1 MANNNRQLWPTDNSK
16 PTSLS
21 PRNQSFNLTEDA
33 YNAII
38 EAIEA
43 VNTRVTNTD
52 ADLQAYKDALA
63 SEITS
68 HLGTFDSISVTD
80 RADIV
85 NAVVDTLTATSAT
98 IPTLNSNDITTV
110 DLTAQR
116 AAIDEIVNVTSADI
130 ATVNATTVN
139 ADEGN
144 FTELHVDNLDAE
156 HYQID
161 QAAISDFTSEIA
173 QVEDLTTVRA
183 SVDNLTASETTTTT
197 LEATNAVINESSITD
212 DYSRNI
218 YNHYFNHNKI
228 FNRQVVSSAS
238 ISADDDCWI
247 VLPKFKNGTYYLI
260 AKNGDNG
267 PFLWSLEIE
276 NSIKNICFRWTNAS
290 DEVQY
295 LRDVDFINDEY
306 GHQFIQIHFNTNGLA
321 TYIWHQCTDYETQTP
336 PSMYDRAQYSGD
348 SVFKHFDITRN
359 NGIYLPNAVFAGEFH
374 ADSIEIDNVH
384 FEEVFI
390 SKSIMLPIAYDQYGE
405 PRGYTRGLPGQ
416 YVTPLENDENL
427 DELTWQ
433 EPIDRK
439 TNSPADETRVL
450 ITEATLGNY
459 NGEMIAEKTSEALD
473 DISEVTVDGTQYI
486 YSNREYY
493 PIVDKRTQAAYR
505 DEYNLNSLTQD
516 EAETLIVTGLY
527 YYDDGTSDYVQIT
540 SINVED
546 KLINGTDFS
555 SDWATMKVYSEEHPE
570 TYYITYN
577 DAEHAV
583 SFPLTVYVN
592 SGAEYNILHTGDG
605 TTIHGDA
612 TVNNDL
618 VIKRDLEVDRNA
630 DIKKDTSIGGDL
642 TVATVWTDPDDS
654 SITKE
659 NKVRLPNVYNGPA
672 AQEPNDM
679 PDDSLIISTGSHT
692 ETTTTT
698 VYTDGTNFYGADMIA
713 TTEPS
718 GTAGTPTTV
727 GQFIYYDDVWFAVD
741 GSTFYDSVDSF
752 TDNTNWTEVTDPE
765 LIAILEAQTQ
775 VTISEVVYTESTTVN
790 DGAKLM
796 RKSSFNIG
804 GVKTAKKDEIAVR
817 NSDYSEV
824 VDGETVHWDDMD
836 SKPLVWNKDRNAIQ
850 PTNTLDIGDVAFDDL
865 TVRGKATIAETLDV
879 TGATRIGGDLYVSGT
894 AHIVDEEHIS
904 TTGDLVTLRQ
914 NAEAGLLPGQVSGLI
929 INNYKEDDQHNPV
942 DLALVTDETG
952 TLRVGTGS
960 GTSTNYTKIAW
971 KESDAK
977 WYSYD
982 DTDPD
987 DIQYTLMSPQ
997 PSGTVTDY
1005 TGKTEKDPY
1014 TLYATATFTV
1024 IDKTTLEPVLTRDEE
1039 ANLADQ
1045 AILKWDATGTKA
1057 KTLPLPTINGQ
1068 KLVGTVTVDD
1078 TDPLNPITTYGYQ
1091 WGGTSDPS
1099 VFRFATVEAY
1109 NTALAIPEGQ
1119 SGYIPSGSIILID
1132 GNFNKELG
1140 V

>member
-1 MANNNRQLWPTDNSK
+1 MSTRKLWPTGNEK
-16 PTSLS
+16 PSALT

-52 ADLQAYKDALA
+52 SDLQAYKDALA

-98 IPTLNSNDITTV
+98 IPTLNSNDVTTV

-144 FTELHVDNLDAE
+144 FTSLHVDSFDAE

-173 QVEDLTTVRA
+173 QVEDLTAVRA
-183 SVDNLTASETTTTT
+183 NVDNLTASETTTTT

-228 FNRQVVSSAS
+228 FNRQIVSSAS
-238 ISADDDCWI
+238 ISADDDCYI

-276 NSIKNICFRWTNAS
+276 NSIRNISFRWSNAS

-295 LRDVDFINDEY
+295 LKDVDFINDEY

-321 TYIWHQCTDYETQTP
+321 THIWHQCTDYETQTP
-336 PSMYDRAQYSGD
+336 PSMYDRAQYTGD

-359 NGIYLPNAVFAGEFH
+359 HGIYLPNAVFAGEFH
-374 ADSIEIDNVH
+374 ADSIEIDDVH
-384 FEEVFI
+384 FDEVYVNH
-390 SKSIMLPIAYDQYGE
+390 SIQLPNAYDQYGE
-405 PRGYTRGLPGQ
+405 ALGYTRGLPGQ
-416 YVTPLENDENL
+416 YITNKENDNNF
-427 DELTWQ
+427 DELEWK
-433 EPIDRK
+433 EPVDNRVP
-439 TNSPADETRVL
+439 TDANETRTL

-459 NGEMIAEKTSEALD
+459 TGRMLAEKITE
-473 DISEVTVDGTQYI
+473 TVDT
-486 YSNREYY
+486 YSDVLTDGSQFIKVEDNYY
-493 PIVDKRTQAAYR
+493 PILGKQTIPAYR
-505 DEYNLNSLTQD
+505 DEYNLNSLTQE
-516 EAETLIVTGLY
+516 EADQLVATGLCY
-527 YYDDGTSDYVQIT
+527 NDGTDYIQIT
-540 SINVED
+540 EIDVVNET
-546 KLINGTDFS
+546 INGTDFS

-577 DAEHAV
+577 GDEHVA

-592 SGAEYNILHTGDG
+592 NGEEYNIVHTGDG
-605 TTIHGDA
+605 TVVHGDA
-612 TVNNDL
+612 TINNDL
-618 VIKRDLEVDRNA
+618 DVKRDAHIERDAVVD
-630 DIKKDTSIGGDL
+630 KDTSIGGDL
-642 TVATVWTDPDDS
+642 TVATVWTDPEDS

-659 NKVRLPNVYNGPA
+659 NKVRLPNIYNGPA
-672 AQEPNDM
+672 SQEPNNM
-679 PDDSLIISTGSHT
+679 PDDSLIISNGSHT

-698 VYTDGTNFYGADMIA
+698 VYTDGTNFYDENGTA

-718 GTAGTPTTV
+718 GTAGTPTVIGNFVLDANIWYQKVSDTWYEV
-727 GQFIYYDDVWFAVD
+727 DDFI
-741 GSTFYDSVDSF
+741 
-752 TDNTNWTEVTDPE
+752 DNTNWTEVTDSE
-765 LIAILEAQTQ
+765 LIAILDAATTVE
-775 VTISEVVYTESTTVN
+775 VSSVVYTESTTVN

-796 RKSSFNIG
+796 RKSSFAIG
-804 GVKTAKKDEIAVR
+804 GVVTAKKDEIAAR

-836 SKPLVWNKDRNAIQ
+836 AKPLIWNKDRNAIQ

-865 TVRGKATIAETLDV
+865 TVRGKATVAETLDV
-879 TGATRIGGDLYVSGT
+879 TGTTRIGGDLYVSGT
-894 AHIVDEEHIS
+894 SHIVDEEHIS

-914 NAEAGLLPGQVSGLI
+914 NAETGLLPGQVSGLI

-960 GTSTNYTKIAW
+960 GISTDYTKIAW
-971 KESDAK
+971 KEADAK

-1024 IDKTTLEPVLTRDEE
+1024 IDKTTLEPMLTRDEE
-1039 ANLADQ
+1039 ANLSDQ
-1045 AILKWDATGTKA
+1045 AILKWDADGTKA
-1057 KTLPLPTINGQ
+1057 KTIPLPTINGQ
-1068 KLVGTVTVDD
+1068 KLVGTITVDD
-1078 TDPLNPITTYGYQ
+1078 TDPLNPVTTYGYE

-1109 NTALAIPEGQ
+1109 ETALLIPEGQ
-1119 SGYIPSGSIILID
+1119 AGYIPDGSIILID
-1132 GNFNKELG
+1132 GNYNMEMG

>member
-1 MANNNRQLWPTDNSK
+1 MAIRQLWPTKDSK
-16 PTSLS
+16 PTALT
-21 PRNQSFNLTEDA
+21 PTNKSFNLTEDA

-52 ADLQAYKDALA
+52 ADLQAYKDQLE
-63 SEITS
+63 SEIIS
-68 HLGTFDSISVTD
+68 HLATFDNITVNTQ
-80 RADIV
+80 ADIAK
-85 NAVVDTLTATSAT
+85 AVVDTLIASTAT
-98 IPTLNSNDITTV
+98 IPVLFSDDITTI
-110 DLTAQR
+110 DLAATR
-116 AAIDEIVNVTSADI
+116 AAIDQIVNVTSADI
-130 ATVNATTVN
+130 TTVNATTVN
-139 ADEGN
+139 ANEGN
-144 FTELHVDNLDAE
+144 FESLHVDNLDAE

-161 QAAISDFTSEIA
+161 QAAISDLTSEMLQAEEITA
-173 QVEDLTTVRA
+173 SSA
-183 SVDNLTASETTTTT
+183 SVDNASISN
-197 LEATNAVINESSITD
+197 ATIADATVTELKATKSTITD
-212 DYSRNI
+212 NYSRNI
-218 YNHYFNHNKI
+218 YNHYFNHNQI
-228 FNRQVVSSAS
+228 FNRQVVAS
-238 ISADDDCWI
+238 DAISADDDCWCI
-247 VLPKFKNGTYYLI
+247 LPKFKNGTYYLI
-260 AKNGDNG
+260 AKNGENG
-267 PFLWSLEIE
+267 PFLWSIEVE
-276 NSIKNICFRWTNAS
+276 NSIQNIAFRWTNAS
-290 DEVQY
+290 EDVQY
-295 LRDVDFINDEY
+295 LKDVSLINDEY
-306 GHQFIQIHFNTNGLA
+306 GNQFIQIHFNTNGLA
-321 TYIWHQCTDYETQTP
+321 THIWHQCTDYETQTP
-336 PSMYDRAQYSGD
+336 PYYYASEQYSQD
-348 SVFKHFDITRN
+348 NVFKKFDITRN
-359 NGIYLPNAVFAGEFH
+359 NGEYMPNAVWVGEFH
-374 ADSIEIDNVH
+374 ADSIEIDDVH
-384 FEEVFI
+384 FDEVYVN
-390 SKSIMLPIAYDQYGE
+390 KSIMIPNQYDQYGE
-405 PRGYTRGLPGQ
+405 PLGYSGGLPGQ
-416 YVTPLENDENL
+416 YITPLENDGNYP
-427 DELTWQ
+427 ELTWQ
-433 EPIDRK
+433 EPVDNRTPSSI
-439 TNSPADETRVL
+439 DETRVL
-450 ITEATLGNY
+450 VTEATLGNY
-459 NGEMIAEKTSEALD
+459 TGEMTAEKITE
-473 DISEVTVDGTQYI
+473 TVDTYADVLTDGTQFI
-486 YSNREYY
+486 YENRNYY
-493 PIVDKRTQAAYR
+493 PILDKQMLPAYR
-505 DEYNLNSLTQD
+505 DEYSIDALTQD
-516 EAETLIVTGLY
+516 EAEQLIATGLY
-527 YYDDGTSDYVQIT
+527 LFEDPDYVQIT

-546 KLINGTDFS
+546 KLINGTDYS
-555 SDWATMKVYSEEHPE
+555 AEWTTLKVYSEEHPVQKQIE
-570 TYYITYN
+570 YN
-577 DAEHAV
+577 GAFHTV
-583 SFPLTVYVN
+583 TFPLTVYVN
-592 SGAEYNILHTGDG
+592 NGSEYNILHTGDG
-605 TTIHGDA
+605 TTVHGDA

-618 VIKRDLEVDRNA
+618 VIKRDLEVDRNT
-630 DIKKDTSIGGDL
+630 DIKKDASIGGDL

-698 VYTDGTNFYGADMIA
+698 VYTDGSNFYGADLIP

-727 GQFIYYDDVWFAVD
+727 GQFIYYDDTWFAVD

-775 VTISEVVYTESTTVN
+775 VTISEVVYTETTTVN

-796 RKSSFNIG
+796 RKSSFDVS
-804 GVKTAKKDEIAVR
+804 GVKTAKKDEIAAR

-836 SKPLVWNKDRNAIQ
+836 TKPLAWNKDRNAIQ

-879 TGATRIGGDLYVSGT
+879 TGTTRIGGDLYVSGT
-894 AHIVDEEHIS
+894 SHIVDEEHIS

-929 INNYKEDDQHNPV
+929 INNYKEDEQHNPV

-960 GTSTNYTKIAW
+960 GVSTDYTKIAW
-971 KESDAK
+971 KEADAK

-987 DIQYTLMSPQ
+987 DIQYTLMNPQ
-997 PSGTVTDY
+997 PQGTVTDY

-1024 IDKTTLEPVLTRDEE
+1024 IDKTTLEPILTRDEE

-1119 SGYIPSGSIILID
+1119 TGYIPDGSIILIE
-1132 GNFNKELG
+1132 GNYNKELG